1 MRARKRQRSK
11 GKLTMKLNRKTA
23 AAAMAASMLVG
34 GAAGVT
40 LFGPR
45 LAGAQTSTTNPPAT
59 STPGS
64 AKVGSNE
71 DPAHEA
77 TESPQREADEDAGRG
92 FRGHGGGSNEDPT
105 HEASESP
112 EREAAE
118 DAHQA
123 PATTTPSTTLP
134 AAQNPTA

>member
-1 MRARKRQRSK
+1 
-11 GKLTMKLNRKTA
+11 MKLDGKTA
-23 AAAMAASMLVG
+23 AAAIAASILAG

-45 LAGAQTSTTNPPAT
+45 LAGAQTTTTKPPAIGT
-59 STPGS
+59 APAENGTFH
-64 AKVGSNE
+64 SNE

-77 TESPQREADEDAGRG
+77 TESPHREADEDAGRG
-92 FRGHGGGSNEDPT
+92 FRGHGGGSNEDPA

-123 PATTTPSTTLP
+123 PSAAAPTTIVPSAATPSSQDS
-134 AAQNPTA
+134 ASF

>member
-1 MRARKRQRSK
+1 
-11 GKLTMKLNRKTA
+11 MKLNGKTA
-23 AAAMAASMLVG
+23 AAAIAASILAG
-34 GAAGVT
+34 GAGGVT

-45 LAGAQTSTTNPPAT
+45 LAGAQTTTTNPPTTGNAPSNGT
-59 STPGS
+59 FR
-64 AKVGSNE
+64 SNE
-71 DPAHEA
+71 DPTHES

-118 DAHQA
+118 NARQA
-123 PATTTPSTTLP
+123 PSTATPP
-134 AAQNPTA
+134 ATGSSAQTSAF

>member
-1 MRARKRQRSK
+1 M
-11 GKLTMKLNRKTA
+11 KLTPKTA

-59 STPGS
+59 GSTPGS
-64 AKVGSNE
+64 GRVGSNE

-118 DAHQA
+118 DARQA
-123 PATTTPSTTLP
+123 PSTPTPSTTLP
-134 AAQNPTA
+134 SAQSSAF